1 MPKRTHAQR
10 LAALA
15 TNRSSRVRLAGDTAI
30 VDLTRGYHAVVD
42 AADAPLVAN
51 YSWYALVQRRRDGS
65 PRVYAQASMPRVGAK
80 RRRVMLHRLI
90 LGLTAADRFEVDHAD
105 GDGLNNKRSNLRVAT
120 RSENAANRRV
130 NSNNRLQ
137 VKGVC
142 LRPGGKFEANIK
154 VNGELRYLGCFETV
168 EEAAAA
174 YNHAALKRSGD
185 FARLSTIPTSKP
197 PSSTTPDKQAAIA

>member
-15 TNRSSRVRLAGDTAI
+15 TNRSSRVRIAGDTAS

-51 YSWYALVQRRRDGS
+51 YSWYAQVRRRRDGS
-65 PRVYAQASMPRVGAK
+65 ARVYAYACMPRVGGK
-80 RRRVMLHRLI
+80 QRKVKLHRLI

-105 GDGLNNKRSNLRVAT
+105 GNGLNNKRSNLRVAT
-120 RSENAANRRV
+120 KSENAANRGA
-130 NSNNRLQ
+130 NSNNRLG
-137 VKGVC
+137 VKGIC
-142 LRPGGKFEANIK
+142 LRPNGKFGAVIR
-154 VNGELRYLGCFETV
+154 VNGKQRHLGYFETV

-174 YNHAALKRSGD
+174 YNHAALKHFGY
-185 FARLSTIPTSKP
+185 FAHLSTIPTSKP